1 VSFIWL
7 SLQHFC
13 ILHCNICASVTFM
26 QIFVHLFILIFYYY
40 IHDVI
45 YASFTTNIHYLICI
59 HTSSLFLY
67 STSSSGLAKLSIIA
81 WKNIYETTKDD
92 YWASFLFTYRDDGGL
107 KSGFDSSVSSQYVNL
122 KQSCKLFPTIRTNSK
137 FVHQIKFFKAPL
149 IKQYNIFLA
158 FFALAT

>member
-1 VSFIWL
+1 MLIIKGGVLDCGLIQMCSCQSGRPEQMAKAFRSSSQAHLASKSTFSSQAFPCTVSFIWL

-81 WKNIYETTKDD
+81 
-92 YWASFLFTYRDDGGL
+92 
-107 KSGFDSSVSSQYVNL
+107 
-122 KQSCKLFPTIRTNSK
+122 
-137 FVHQIKFFKAPL
+137 
-149 IKQYNIFLA
+149 
-158 FFALAT
+158 